1 MDTNDLLDLRNSLS
15 QHIKSLPE
23 TDILNEGIM
32 VDGSLMADIH
42 AQVNGQ
48 QVLITIKHMEN
59 NYEEQH

>member
-15 QHIKSLPE
+15 QHLKSLPE
-23 TDILNEGIM
+23 TNILTEGVM

-48 QVLITIKHMEN
+48 QVLITIKHMEE